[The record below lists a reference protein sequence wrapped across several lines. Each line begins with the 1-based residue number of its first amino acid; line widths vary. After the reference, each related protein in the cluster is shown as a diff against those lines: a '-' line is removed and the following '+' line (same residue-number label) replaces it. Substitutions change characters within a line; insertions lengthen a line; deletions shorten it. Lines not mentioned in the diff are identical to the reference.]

1 MDLSKENARYHGI
14 GFLFSYFYL
23 LSIAAMCLVYS
34 IIMTIKKLTECFLNR
49 KYAFAIA
56 KKRLR
61 TSVDDRAPQS
71 MYDIFMHLFAARF
84 GLSQTELSAEG
95 IERLLRE
102 KGFSKEALEQ
112 WHRFFYAI
120 QECAFL
126 KKHTMPQEQELVKRA
141 QVWLKQLKKTS

>member
-1 MDLSKENARYHGI
+1 MDFQKERSLSWYWFFMLI
-14 GFLFSYFYL
+14 FLPFIYFAIY
-23 LSIAAMCLVYS
+23 MVYS
-34 IIMTIKKLTECFLNR
+34 ITIYYQKTHKKYLDR
-49 KYAFAIA
+49 KYAFTIA

-61 TSVDDRAPQS
+61 TSADGRAPQS
-71 MYDIFMHLFAARF
+71 MYDIFMNLFSARL

-95 IERLLRE
+95 IERVLQE
-102 KGFSKEALEQ
+102 KGFSKEVLEQ

-141 QVWLKQLKKTS
+141 QVWLKQLEEKI